1 MLVLFKTILSL
12 SLSGTILILLLFVC
26 RPLYR
31 NRLSKRWQYYI
42 WLLVIARLLLPITPE
57 TSLIGNLFRQAE
69 QLVEQ
74 SGAYSPAHIDSN
86 NHADIGPNAEDF
98 AAYTDSNDNANIES
112 NAEVSST
119 KKDTATDSMD
129 NPAAEVAITYSRI
142 GNDNFPQSVDDISE
156 SKSAHRVPENTV
168 QALCILWLVAALL
181 LFVRKIT
188 VYQSFVKYVIAG
200 SKPVDDITLLERF
213 GQIMTENH
221 IKGTVELCVN
231 DLVSSPLLIGFTHAR
246 VVLPTIALSED
257 DFYYTALHEL
267 IHYKRRDMFY
277 KWVVQ
282 LTICLHWFNPFA
294 YLMGREIN
302 RTCELSCDE
311 RVIATLSDKSR
322 KSYGDT
328 LLNAIGTGGSYQDTL
343 ASVTLNESKE
353 LLKGRL
359 EAIMKY
365 KKIPKAVQ
373 TAAVFI
379 TGILVGGAAVLGAYA
394 APTTKSS
401 TDRITLTD
409 TTISFDG
416 ETTGSTDST
425 DSQTAADTGNTVA
438 QDSNAISHTP
448 DYIIEFEDGIFY
460 ILTGGATEAD
470 KPLSTVTN
478 GYSHLVLVRKDE
490 YHSFGSWRDSEMK
503 NLVRHITPQCRTSL
517 KNGRMTQEDMDIVI
531 AASTEIQEAYRSGAD
546 IQEIYSSGNI
556 DFVTDDSTTGDSVT
570 LYNYIQS
577 AYYQAPYIIEIG
589 YNLTSEAQSKY
600 SSTLIT
606 LSDQR
611 TLPVFFSTKSEKYI
625 SDATAMSAVTA
636 LIERI
641 VPKAAKS
648 ASRPLE
654 YPFIVSMEYVGETNM
669 DSLAE
674 KYYDEEMLTYFGA
687 IFLELDTETQQNYLD
702 HMYEDENISFFACCI
717 GMFERTDMSDIQR
730 KKNIIDHYILKAYEE
745 GKVDFFAVLSGE
757 LDEESR
763 KNWLEKC
770 KKDGRADYFY
780 ILSDEYEDLFDD
792 ADFMDDTDYF
802 DEWNEFQNTD
812 SSYEY
817 LSDYLEDKGLLD
829 EYNQNDIITI
839 KDAYYYHNARVRLLV
854 DVRSDGSFE
863 NFNYNVRGTV
873 DLRLVRDK
881 NNDIVRVEYLST
893 EEAAEIIEDINDS
906 SVSDDDSPLH
916 ASSAPNILDLT
927 RITKQDVSTALL
939 NVLDSCDSGK
949 WYVITENDCQYIYYN
964 GLPHTY
970 AYEPH
975 IDGSETGDLITI
987 AITDINVDSPLLSRR
1002 ESVSD
1007 YVLLLFSY
1015 TPGTEGKNH
1024 NVEIT
1029 YNKAPVTYDTISV
1042 ASGTARSIADL
1053 YTATPQTP

>member
-1 MLVLFKTILSL
+1 M
-12 SLSGTILILLLFVC
+12 
-26 RPLYR
+26 
-31 NRLSKRWQYYI
+31 
-42 WLLVIARLLLPITPE
+42 
-57 TSLIGNLFRQAE
+57 
-69 QLVEQ
+69 EQ

-86 NHADIGPNAEDF
+86 NNADIKPNAEDSV
-98 AAYTDSNDNANIES
+98 AYTDSNDNADIES
-112 NAEVSST
+112 NTEASST
-119 KKDTATDSMD
+119 KQDTAADSVD
-129 NPAAEVAITYSRI
+129 NPATEVDITHSRI

-156 SKSAHRVPENTV
+156 NKPAHRIPENTV

-213 GQIMTENH
+213 GQIMAENH

-246 VVLPTIALSED
+246 VVLSTIDLSED
-257 DFYYTALHEL
+257 DFYYTVLHEL

-277 KWVVQ
+277 KWLVQ

-294 YLMGREIN
+294 YLMGHEIN

-409 TTISFDG
+409 TTISADG
-416 ETTGSTDST
+416 ETTGITIDSSG
-425 DSQTAADTGNTVA
+425 SQTAADTGNVA
-438 QDSNAISHTP
+438 AL
-448 DYIIEFEDGIFY
+448 DYSIEYEDGIFY

-470 KPLSTVTN
+470 KPLSNVTN
-478 GYSHLVLVRKDE
+478 GYSKLVLVRKDE
-490 YHSFGSWRDSEMK
+490 YHTFGSWRDREMQQ
-503 NLVRHITPQCRTSL
+503 LVRHITPLCRTALENS
-517 KNGRMTQEDMDIVI
+517 RMTQEDMDIVI
-531 AASTEIQEAYRSGAD
+531 AASTEIQEAYRSGDD
-546 IQEIYSSGNI
+546 IQETYRSGDN
-556 DFVTDDSTTGDSVT
+556 DSVTDDSSTGDSVT

-589 YNLTSEAQSKY
+589 YNLTADAQSKY
-600 SSTLIT
+600 SGTLIT
-606 LSDQR
+606 LSDQS
-611 TLPVFFSTKSEKYI
+611 TMPVFFSAKSEKYI

-636 LIERI
+636 LIERMA
-641 VPKAAKS
+641 PNAAKS
-648 ASRPLE
+648 TSRPLE

-669 DSLAE
+669 NSLAE

-687 IFLELDTETQQNYLD
+687 IFLELDEKTQQEYLD
-702 HMYEDENISFFACCI
+702 QMFEEENISFFACCI
-717 GMFERTDMSDIQR
+717 GMFERTDMSDTQR
-730 KKNIIDHYILKAYEE
+730 QKDVVGHYILKAYEE
-745 GKVDFFAVLSGE
+745 DKVNFFAVLSGE

-763 KNWLEKC
+763 KSWLERC
-770 KKDGRADYFY
+770 KKDGRADYYY
-780 ILSDEYEDLFDD
+780 ILSDEDEDIFDD
-792 ADFMDDTDYF
+792 TDFIDDTDYF
-802 DEWNEFQNTD
+802 NEWDEFQNAD

-817 LSDYLEDKGLLD
+817 LSDYLENKGLLD

-863 NFNYNVRGTV
+863 NFNYNERGTV

-893 EEAAEIIEDINDS
+893 EEAAEIIQDINDDS
-906 SVSDDDSPLH
+906 IPDDDDYFRS
-916 ASSAPNILDLT
+916 SSAPNILDLN
-927 RITKQDVSTALL
+927 RITKQDVSTALRD
-939 NVLDSCDSGK
+939 VLDSCDSGK

-975 IDGSETGDLITI
+975 IDGSETGDLITV
-987 AITDINVDSPLLSRR
+987 AITDINMDSPLLRRR

-1007 YVLLLFSY
+1007 YVLLLLLYAPSAA
-1015 TPGTEGKNH
+1015 GKNH
-1024 NVEIT
+1024 NLAIT
-1029 YNKAPVTYDTISV
+1029 YNGAPVTYDTISV

-1053 YTATPQTP
+1053 YPDTP

>member
-86 NHADIGPNAEDF
+86 NNADIEPNAEDF

-112 NAEVSST
+112 NTEVSST

-213 GQIMTENH
+213 GQIMSENH

-246 VVLPTIALSED
+246 VVLPTIDLSED

-359 EAIMKY
+359 ESIMKY

-379 TGILVGGAAVLGAYA
+379 TGILIGGAAVLGAYA
-394 APTTKSS
+394 APTAKTS

-409 TTISFDG
+409 TSISSDG
-416 ETTGSTDST
+416 ETTGGAIDSS
-425 DSQTAADTGNTVA
+425 DNQTAADTGNTVA

-460 ILTGGATEAD
+460 ILTGGATETD
-470 KPLSTVTN
+470 KPLSNVTN
-478 GYSHLVLVRKDE
+478 GYHHLVLVRKDE
-490 YHSFGSWRDSEMK
+490 YHSFGSWTAYEMK
-503 NLVRHITPQCRTSL
+503 NLVRHITTQCRTAL
-517 KNGRMTQEDMDIVI
+517 ENGRMTQEDMDIVI
-531 AASTEIQEAYRSGAD
+531 AASTEIQEAYRSDAD
-546 IQEIYSSGNI
+546 IQEIYRSGNN
-556 DFVTDDSTTGDSVT
+556 DSVTDDSVT

-589 YNLTSEAQSKY
+589 YNLTAEAQSKY
-600 SSTLIT
+600 SGTLIT
-606 LSDQR
+606 LSDHS
-611 TLPVFFSTKSEKYI
+611 TMPVFFSAKSEKYI

-636 LIERI
+636 LIERMA
-641 VPKAAKS
+641 PNAAKS

-687 IFLELDTETQQNYLD
+687 IFLELDEKTQQEYLD
-702 HMYEDENISFFACCI
+702 RMYEEENISFFACCI
-717 GMFERTDMSDIQR
+717 GYHALGMFERTDMSNTQ
-730 KKNIIDHYILKAYEE
+730 KEKNIVDHYTLKAYEE
-745 GKVDFFAVLSGE
+745 DKVNFFAVLSGM

-763 KNWLEKC
+763 KSWLERC
-770 KKDGRADYFY
+770 KKDGRADYYY
-780 ILSDEYEDLFDD
+780 ILSDEYEDIFDD
-792 ADFMDDTDYF
+792 TDFMDDDDFF
-802 DEWNEFQNTD
+802 DEWDEFQNAD

-854 DVRSDGSFE
+854 DIRSDGSFE
-863 NFNYNVRGTV
+863 NFNYNERGTV

-893 EEAAEIIEDINDS
+893 EEAAEIIQDINDDS
-906 SVSDDDSPLH
+906 IPDDDYFRS
-916 ASSAPNILDLT
+916 SSAPSILDLT
-927 RITKQDVSTALL
+927 RISKQEVSTALRD
-939 NVLDSCDSGK
+939 VLDSCDSGK

-987 AITDINVDSPLLSRR
+987 AITDINVDSPLLRRR

-1015 TPGTEGKNH
+1015 APGAEGKNH

-1053 YTATPQTP
+1053 YPDTPQSQ